1 MSRPK
6 HAIVNNNFKIDVN
19 SKAFKA
25 SEITKIAE
33 DIYQV
38 MCNDR
43 SVKTIVVHGDFQS
56 KSYVINVNNKEYEVC
71 IHDEL
76 DDLIQNI
83 GYDSIVSKK
92 VDSICAPIPGII
104 VEVAVKPGQE
114 VKENDSLVT
123 LEAMK
128 MENNIVAPQNG
139 VIKKV
144 SVQVNET
151 VKKNQ
156 VLIEFE

>member
-1 MSRPK
+1 MPKPK

-19 SKAFKA
+19 SKAFSA
-25 SEITKIAE
+25 SEITKIGE
-33 DIYQV
+33 DTYRIV
-38 MCNDR
+38 SDDR
-43 SVKTIVVHGDFQS
+43 SVKTIVVNSDFQS
-56 KSYVINVNNKEYEVC
+56 KLYIITINNKEYEVC
-71 IHDEL
+71 IQDEL

-83 GYDSIVSKK
+83 GFDTVGSRK
-92 VDSICAPIPGII
+92 VDLISAPIPGII
-104 VEVAVKPGQE
+104 IDVAVKPGQE

-139 VIKKV
+139 VIKNIR
-144 SVQVNET
+144 VQVNET
-151 VKKNQ
+151 VKKDQ